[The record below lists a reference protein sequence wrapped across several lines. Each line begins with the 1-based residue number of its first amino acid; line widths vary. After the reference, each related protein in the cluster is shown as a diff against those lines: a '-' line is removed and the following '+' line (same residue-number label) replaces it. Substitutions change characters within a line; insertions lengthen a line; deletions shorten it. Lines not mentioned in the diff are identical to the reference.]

1 MTSIVHYATKTISKD
16 ACEPTSHIQDHIE
29 KPVRGRSRETA
40 LSCIY
45 LRHRRHQIDQSTPG
59 LRLVVGTAH
68 SKSQRSMANLQR
80 IFPQAEI
87 TIGDAFD
94 FKVQRFYFADEIV
107 TKEFCGIE
115 KVYLKEGIST
125 CGCGKKNC
133 STPHHPAFDCV
144 KWQCC

>member
-1 MTSIVHYATKTISKD
+1 MPRRPSVKMPASQHRTYKIILRNPSEGEVERLRCLVY
-16 ACEPTSHIQDHIE
+16 
-29 KPVRGRSRETA
+29 
-40 LSCIY
+40 IY
-45 LRHRRHQIDQSTPG
+45 DTVVIKSDQSTPG

>member
-1 MTSIVHYATKTISKD
+1 MPASQHRTYKIILRNPSEGEVERLRCLVY
-16 ACEPTSHIQDHIE
+16 
-29 KPVRGRSRETA
+29 
-40 LSCIY
+40 IY
-45 LRHRRHQIDQSTPG
+45 DTVVIKSDQSTPG

-115 KVYLKEGIST
+115 SIP
-125 CGCGKKNC
+125 KKAYPLAVAARRIAQPH
-133 STPHHPAFDCV
+133 TPQHLTVSSGNAAN
-144 KWQCC
+144 